1 MTESSETSKTITP
14 SAKQVVFLFMAA
26 TAVAVI
32 VFIFGVVVGRGGGRT
47 AGASQQDS
55 YSRFQQELLPPVIET
70 RNGAPSAVA
79 VAEDQLSYPLR
90 LQSDVPVEES
100 LPSNRNTLSMESPV
114 GSDIEGAQSFAPD
127 SLRNSSPKESVDN
140 AVEGRTILEGNDIG
154 DTVVNATVPGP
165 AYTVQ
170 VAALRSPEAA
180 EQVAGHLIAKGFPAY
195 VLEPSPG
202 APASVYRVRVGQ
214 YAAHQEAEHIRQRL
228 EREEDFKPWI
238 TQ

>member
-1 MTESSETSKTITP
+1 M
-14 SAKQVVFLFMAA
+14 
-26 TAVAVI
+26 
-32 VFIFGVVVGRGGGRT
+32 
-47 AGASQQDS
+47 
-55 YSRFQQELLPPVIET
+55 
-70 RNGAPSAVA
+70 A

-127 SLRNSSPKESVDN
+127 SLRNSFPKESVDN